1 MANRKQWS
9 REELLVAGLLYCRIP
24 FGRFHSSNPELA
36 QVAHALGRTPSALAM
51 KLSNLASVDPTF
63 RSSGRSGLS
72 GASANDRKLWVEMEG
87 DWPKFALEA
96 ETAYDRLMAV
106 SCTSERDQEPEVAVE
121 PPDYTGGERAVTRRE
136 RVGQR
141 LFRDAVLSA
150 YDFRCCIT
158 GLAVPELLNASHI
171 VPWRD
176 DPENR
181 LNPANGLCLSAIH
194 DRAFD
199 KGLIT
204 IRDDL
209 TVAVSRGVAEHAGE
223 FFQASLGVFD
233 GQLIA
238 APEKFSPAPDLLA
251 RHRGEIFRG

>member
-1 MANRKQWS
+1 MGVHDS
-9 REELLVAGLLYCRIP
+9 
-24 FGRFHSSNPELA
+24 
-36 QVAHALGRTPSALAM
+36 
-51 KLSNLASVDPTF
+51 
-63 RSSGRSGLS
+63 
-72 GASANDRKLWVEMEG
+72 
-87 DWPKFALEA
+87 
-96 ETAYDRLMAV
+96 
-106 SCTSERDQEPEVAVE
+106 
-121 PPDYTGGERAVTRRE
+121 
-136 RVGQR
+136 

-158 GLAVPELLNASHI
+158 GLTVPELLNASHI

-181 LNPANGLCLSAIH
+181 LNPANGLCLSTIH

-209 TVAVSRGVAEHAGE
+209 TVAVSRGVAEHAWE

-251 RHRGEIFRG
+251 RHRGEIFRGEPSRSA